1 MRNGSG
7 SGHRGESF
15 QTSLGI
21 GITNPSTY
29 FSKTQIKLAKGTMF
43 LRSTHGGS
51 ETSNRSPA
59 LHKDTKKISPEQ
71 KEVGMRIEKSLK
83 LFPIKVFLHTA
94 KD

>member
-1 MRNGSG
+1 MAVAPATGVKVFRL
-7 SGHRGESF
+7 HWALESP
-15 QTSLGI
+15 TPAP
-21 GITNPSTY
+21 N

-51 ETSNRSPA
+51 ETSNWSPT
-59 LHKDTKKISPEQ
+59 LQKDTKKIRPEQ
-71 KEVGMRIEKSLK
+71 KEVGMRIKKSLK

>member
-1 MRNGSG
+1 
-7 SGHRGESF
+7 
-15 QTSLGI
+15 
-21 GITNPSTY
+21 
-29 FSKTQIKLAKGTMF
+29 MF